1 MHGNAERG
9 GLDLGHSGRK
19 ALRGVALVEDDDRPG
34 AALPAR
40 REIALEAPKVEV
52 VAEGADD
59 EDDVDVR
66 RDHLL
71 GDLLSRRLARERGRP
86 LEDGVHGRGR
96 GVGRILDGHPVADRQ
111 EIRRGDRGMPA
122 GRRPG
127 QALAVQA

>member
-1 MHGNAERG
+1 MT
-9 GLDLGHSGRK
+9 GR
-19 ALRGVALVEDDDRPG
+19 APLS
-34 AALPAR
+34 AR

-86 LEDGVHGRGR
+86 LEDGVHGRGC

-111 EIRRGDRGMPA
+111 EDPPRRPRHAEA

-127 QALAVQA
+127 QALAACRA